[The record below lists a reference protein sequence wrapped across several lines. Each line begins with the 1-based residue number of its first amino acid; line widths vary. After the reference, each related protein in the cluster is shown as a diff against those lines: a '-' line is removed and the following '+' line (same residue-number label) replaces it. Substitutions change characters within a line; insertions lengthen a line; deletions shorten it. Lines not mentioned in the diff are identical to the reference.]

1 MALLIDM
8 FGICFEYTQYIV
20 SKKNNVEMYYLN
32 STLTASIGIPVISL
46 LKGRQTSNWSNCSTK
61 LLNAFQI
68 KHLSTKKQ
76 FRVNLCWLLKI
87 NLFLVK
93 NAAKTQPEMATYL
106 VPIPSWNPIS
116 ISFPSSIQALRLG
129 KISLHQVHKRHFQKF
144 YIHRV
149 ANHWKSQ
156 QQIIFLPQEY
166 GWALQEQ

>member
-1 MALLIDM
+1 MAGRDVL
-8 FGICFEYTQYIV
+8 FEFHLK
-20 SKKNNVEMYYLN
+20 SRN
-32 STLTASIGIPVISL
+32 TASIGIPIRSL
-46 LKGRQTSNWSNCSTK
+46 LYGRQTSNRTNCSTK

-68 KHLSTKKQ
+68 KHLSAIKQ
-76 FRVNLCWLLKI
+76 SRVNLCWLLII

-93 NAAKTQPEMATYL
+93 NAAKTQPLTLNDNL